1 MAGAHW
7 VVVLF
12 CLGPGHVH
20 GAPQDQVS
28 EKVASCIGSVTQQKT
43 PAVVR
48 IRSVDRHGEL
58 NGTGFYMDPSGLV
71 CTVAELVEGCGDV
84 SVVMD
89 GKSVPAKTVAV
100 DSRSGVAFLRV
111 EGTNNSSCF
120 LTPGTRTNATLLTP
134 VIGIGIPKDQKATG
148 VLGMVSG
155 NATHEGERFFCVPQI
170 EASIPMSEGEAGA
183 PILDLSGSLLGM
195 VITGNTQSGI
205 CRFLPAGAI
214 AKLHK
219 DFIRYGRFQQ
229 AWVGTVVEEAA
240 VPQGN
245 SRTRIVSVEPES
257 PAEKAGLRPGDIIL
271 GIGSNS
277 ICNPEDVLGASFYL
291 TAGESVNLTLLRSG
305 NLKKVSIR
313 CGEYP
318 DPATQVAGADQP
330 PIVGQVNP

>member
-1 MAGAHW
+1 M
-7 VVVLF
+7 VLF
-12 CLGPGHVH
+12 FLCPDHVH
-20 GAPQDQVS
+20 GAAQDQVS
-28 EKVASCIGSVTQQKT
+28 EKVASCIGSVTRQKT

-58 NGTGFYMDPSGLV
+58 NGTGFYIDPSGLV
-71 CTVAELVEGCGDV
+71 CTVAELVAGCGDV
-84 SVVMD
+84 SVVLD
-89 GKSVPAKTVAV
+89 GNPMPAKAVAV
-100 DSRSGVAFLRV
+100 DTRSGVAFLKI

-120 LTPGTRTNATLLTP
+120 LTPGTRTNATLHTP
-134 VIGIGIPKDQKATG
+134 VIGIGIPRDQGTTG

-155 NATHEGERFFCVPQI
+155 NVTHEGERFFCVPQI

-195 VITGNTQSGI
+195 VITGNTQSGT

-219 DFIRYGRFQQ
+219 DFLRYGRFQQ

-257 PAEKAGLRPGDIIL
+257 PADKAGLRPGDIIL

-291 TAGESVNLTLLRSG
+291 TAGESVNLTLLRAG
-305 NLKKVSIR
+305 NLKKVGIR

-318 DPATQVAGADQP
+318 DPATQVAEVNQTP
-330 PIVGQVNP
+330 VVGQVNP